1 MSPYLM
7 KQSVVFVI
15 VIALASPAIDAF
27 AQFSGGKGMG
37 GGGMGGM
44 GGSTRGSV
52 GGREKNPESPI
63 IRRDIVDETA
73 DRLYMLE
80 DALHLTRDQ
89 QTIWARY
96 ADSVSAAAKDVAR
109 DRDGG
114 ELREKV
120 PVLVRLDRIVEASRN
135 RFTALEDMTV
145 AARALYDTLTPRQ
158 RELCDPQLA
167 TIAALL
173 FEGARQPAVAP
184 RAGR

>member
-1 MSPYLM
+1 
-7 KQSVVFVI
+7 
-15 VIALASPAIDAF
+15 
-27 AQFSGGKGMG
+27 MG
-37 GGGMGGM
+37 GGM
-44 GGSTRGSV
+44 RGQT
-52 GGREKNPESPI
+52 GGRDPKPDASPI

-80 DALHLTRDQ
+80 DALHLTGDQ

-96 ADSVSAAAKDVAR
+96 ADSVGAAAKDVAR
-109 DRDGG
+109 DRDAG
-114 ELREKV
+114 ELREKM
-120 PVLVRLDRIVEASRN
+120 PVLARLDRIVEASRN
-135 RFTALEDMTV
+135 RFTALEDMSA
-145 AARALYDTLTPRQ
+145 AARALYDALTPRQ